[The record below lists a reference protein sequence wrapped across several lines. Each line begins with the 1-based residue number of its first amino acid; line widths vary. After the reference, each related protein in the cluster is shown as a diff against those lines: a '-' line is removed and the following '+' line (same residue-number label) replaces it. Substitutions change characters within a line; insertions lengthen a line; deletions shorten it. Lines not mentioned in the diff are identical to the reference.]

1 MVLCR
6 WSVCDHLMPVRLR
19 REIMNQLLD
28 KIDQLIQDLGCNI
41 FVKHANI
48 SKKAYEIG
56 CMLQVVRI

>member
-1 MVLCR
+1 
-6 WSVCDHLMPVRLR
+6 MPVRLR